1 MNSILKR
8 LFFSGII
15 LSLFSSILCA
25 QQGWDTVAVILHAI
39 VPPTFPSMD
48 YNVLSFGADSS
59 GKVESS
65 SAFKR
70 AIDTCSL
77 LGGGRVVVPKG
88 TYLTGA
94 IRLKSNVNF
103 YVSSGTTIKFSTDT
117 AKYMPVVYTRFE
129 STELMNFSP
138 LIYAYGD
145 SNIAVTG
152 SGTLDGQ
159 ATSSNWWAWKSK
171 SSSDTTILNTMV
183 NNNIP
188 VAQRIFGSGHYL
200 RPNFFQPYSCK
211 NVLIQDVTLKDSP
224 MWFIN
229 PILCTNVSVLN
240 VTVTANSDDTRPNT
254 DGCDP
259 ECCTNVLI
267 QGCKFNTG
275 DDCVAIKSGRNADG
289 RRVNIPCKNIIIQNC
304 SMTDGHGGITV
315 GSEVS
320 GSVRNVFAQYDT
332 MNSSNLQYGIR
343 FKSNMARGGTI
354 ENCYYKNIVMM
365 QVLYNVLYA
374 TLSYG
379 GEKGSYI
386 PTLKNIYLDSI
397 TCSKASSTM
406 LSLTGLSASNISNIV
421 FSNCAFTNISSK
433 TIDTSYVT
441 GLKFSNTILNGSTL
455 TGLATAS
462 STLPVQ
468 YMLEQNYPNPFNP
481 STTISYSIPA
491 GTQNTVS
498 LRVYD
503 IIGREIAI
511 LVNGTKAAGSY
522 NALWNASA
530 CASGMYI
537 AKLTVGKTVQSIR
550 MLLVK

>member
-1 MNSILKR
+1 MKNIFYRLSILA
-8 LFFSGII
+8 LF
-15 LSLFSSILCA
+15 LSAYTTLHA
-25 QQGWDTVAVILHAI
+25 QTGWDTVAVILQSI
-39 VPPTFPSMD
+39 TQPTFPATD
-48 YNVLSFGADSS
+48 WNILNFGADSS
-59 GKVESS
+59 GKLEST

-70 AIDTCSL
+70 AIDTCTL

-88 TYLTGA
+88 TYLTGPL
-94 IRLKSNVNF
+94 RLRSNVNL
-103 YVSSGTTIKFSTDT
+103 YVASGATIKFSTDT
-117 AKYMPVVYTRFE
+117 SKYTPVVYTRFE

-171 SSSDTTILNTMV
+171 SSSDTTILNAMV

-211 NVLIQDVTLKDSP
+211 NILIQDVTLKDSP

-229 PILCTNVSVLN
+229 PVLCTNVSVLH

-289 RRVNIPCKNIIIQNC
+289 RRVNVPCKNVIVQNC
-304 SMTDGHGGITV
+304 SMTDGHGGVTV

-320 GSVRNVFAQYDT
+320 GSVRNVFARYDT
-332 MNSSNLQYGIR
+332 MNSANLQYGIR

-354 ENCYYKNIVMM
+354 ENCYYKHIVMT
-365 QVLYNVLYA
+365 QVSYNVLYG

-379 GEKGSYI
+379 SEKGSYT
-386 PTLKNIYLDSI
+386 PTLKDIYLDSV

-406 LSLTGLSASNISNIV
+406 LSLAGLSSSYISNVVI
-421 FSNCAFTNISSK
+421 SNCTFTNISSK

-441 GLKFSNTILNGSTL
+441 GLKFSNTTLNGTVL
-455 TGLATAS
+455 TSVNTAS
-462 STLPVQ
+462 SSLPVQ
-468 YMLEQNYPNPFNP
+468 YSLQQNYPNPFNP
-481 STTISYSIPA
+481 STTISYSIPV
-491 GTQNTVS
+491 GTYGYTS

-503 IIGREIAI
+503 IMGREIAT
-511 LVNGTKAAGSY
+511 LVNETKSAGSY
-522 NALWNASA
+522 NAVWNASA
-530 CASGMYI
+530 CASGVYV
-537 AKLTVGKTVQSIR
+537 AKLTTGNTIQAIR
-550 MLLVK
+550 MLLIK